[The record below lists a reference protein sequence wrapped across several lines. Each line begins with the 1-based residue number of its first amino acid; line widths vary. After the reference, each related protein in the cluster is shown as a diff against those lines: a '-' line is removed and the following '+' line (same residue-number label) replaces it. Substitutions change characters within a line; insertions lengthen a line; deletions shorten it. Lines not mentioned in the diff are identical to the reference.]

1 MSTITHKNT
10 GANTRKRN
18 LTYDIVIVGVMAAVI
33 FVTTSVV
40 KIGPIPT
47 PAGNTM
53 IKLANAFC
61 LMAGILFGGVRG
73 GLAAGIGS
81 MIYDLTDP
89 AFVSGAPFTLV
100 FFFMMAF
107 VAGAVS
113 HIGKAD
119 GKNTVLNI
127 IGAISGAVTYLVL
140 YLGKSVI
147 VLVLAG
153 SDLSAAM
160 TACATKF
167 ITSGIN
173 AVIAVVVAVPLS
185 IVCRKALERAGFTNK
200 LF

>member
-1 MSTITHKNT
+1 MSNKN
-10 GANTRKRN
+10 NTNKKKN

-33 FVTTSVV
+33 FVITSVV

-61 LMAGILFGGVRG
+61 LMAGIMFGGVRG

-81 MIYDLTDP
+81 MFFDLTNP
-89 AFVSGAPFTLV
+89 AFVASAPFTLV

-107 VAGAVS
+107 VAGVIS
-113 HIGKAD
+113 HIGEAN
-119 GKNTVLNI
+119 GKNLTLNI
-127 IGAISGAVTYLVL
+127 IGAVAGSLTYYVL
-140 YLGKSVI
+140 YLGKSI
-147 VLVLAG
+147 LVLVFAG
-153 SDLSAAM
+153 SDFAAAVAACSA
-160 TACATKF
+160 KF

-173 AVIAVVVAVPLS
+173 AVIAVIIAVPLAM
-185 IVCRKALERAGFTNK
+185 VCRKALERAGFANK

>member
-1 MSTITHKNT
+1 MNT
-10 GANTRKRN
+10 AQNKKRN

-33 FVTTSVV
+33 FVTTYVV

-81 MIYDLTDP
+81 MLFDLTNP

-107 VAGAVS
+107 VAGVVS

-119 GKNTVLNI
+119 GKNNVLNFL
-127 IGAISGAVTYLVL
+127 GAVAGSLTYLVL

-153 SDLSAAM
+153 SDFSAAM

-173 AVIAVVVAVPLS
+173 AVIAIAVAVPLS
-185 IVCRKALERAGFTNK
+185 LVCRKALERAGFTNK

>member
-1 MSTITHKNT
+1 MN
-10 GANTRKRN
+10 NRKRN

-33 FVTTSVV
+33 FVVTSVI

-81 MIYDLTDP
+81 MIFDLTNP
-89 AFVSGAPFTLV
+89 AFVSSAPFTFV

-113 HIGKAD
+113 HIGEAD
-119 GKNTVLNI
+119 GKKIGLNI
-127 IGAISGAVTYLVL
+127 AASIAGSVTYLVL
-140 YLGKSVI
+140 YLSKSLI
-147 VLVLAG
+147 VLLMEG
-153 SDLSAAM
+153 SDFGAAL
-160 TACATKF
+160 TACTAKF

-173 AVIAVVVAVPLS
+173 AVIAVVIAVPLTMA
-185 IVCRKALERAGFTNK
+185 CRKALDRAGFANK

>member
-1 MSTITHKNT
+1 MSKNN
-10 GANTRKRN
+10 AKRN
-18 LTYDIVIVGVMAAVI
+18 ITYDIVIVGVMAAVI
-33 FVTTSVV
+33 FVTTSVI

-81 MIYDLTDP
+81 MLFDLTNP
-89 AFVSGAPFTLV
+89 AFVSSAPFTLF

-107 VAGAVS
+107 TAGVVS
-113 HIGKAD
+113 HIGSFD
-119 GKNTVLNI
+119 GKNNVINLL
-127 IGAISGAVTYLVL
+127 GAIAGSVTYLVL
-140 YLGKSVI
+140 YLGKSVL
-147 VLVLAG
+147 VLVFAG
-153 SDLSAAM
+153 SDFTAALAACSA
-160 TACATKF
+160 KF

-173 AVIAVVVAVPLS
+173 AVIAVIIAVPLS
-185 IVCRKALERAGFTNK
+185 IVCRKALERAGFKNK